1 MAGRYAD
8 PYLEP
13 GGQDLAAAP
22 AAAAD
27 EPADEGPAHRGTAV
41 GEDLLRGNAEPLAG
55 RRAPLR
61 AAPAAVL
68 ASASALAAVLAS
80 APVLGPAAV
89 LARSSASASAE
100 QRIRPGESGE
110 SGESGEPGEPGD
122 LAAADPAEERGRAGG
137 PPPLPEAGP
146 TD

>member
-1 MAGRYAD
+1 MAARYAD

-13 GGQDLAAAP
+13 RGQDLAAAP

-68 ASASALAAVLAS
+68 ASALAALFAS
-80 APVLGPAAV
+80 AAVLGPAAV
-89 LARSSASASAE
+89 LARGSAAASAE
-100 QRIRPGESGE
+100 QRVRPGEPR
-110 SGESGEPGEPGD
+110 EPGESGD

-137 PPPLPEAGP
+137 TPSLPEAGP